1 MQEFRLK
8 HARGIIA
15 GPAVA
20 LWPYKFVTGVL
31 DYLLKKYPNKL
42 RIEEHT
48 PVIEIEEGVNDNL
61 VEFCKVKTSR
71 GIVRARH
78 VIHCTNAHVSHLVPG
93 LRDYIFPVRGQM
105 SAQTPGD
112 RFPCQAA
119 AHSWIFNYHDGYD
132 YLTQQPEGQ
141 MMLGGG
147 FAQGEHGG
155 LAELGISTD
164 SEVSMYIDIHL
175 SGVLPAVFGRANW
188 GGISPN
194 PIQAMWTGNMAFSSD
209 GFPWVGQLPESVT
222 GRSKTGPGGEW
233 VCAAFNG
240 DGMVQSWL
248 SGKALAIMLLAK
260 DRVLDEG
267 VDPDIAW
274 FPSQFLSSEKRLENT
289 GVSKDL
295 AKHLHRA

>member
-1 MQEFRLK
+1 M
-8 HARGIIA
+8 I
-15 GPAVA
+15 
-20 LWPYKFVTGVL
+20 GVL
-31 DYLLKKYPNKL
+31 DHLLEKYPEKL
-42 RIEEHT
+42 RIEEQT
-48 PVIEIEEGVNDNL
+48 PVIEIKDGIGNTL
-61 VEFCKVKTSR
+61 IPFYKVKTSR
-71 GIVRARH
+71 GTVHARH

-164 SEVSMYIDIHL
+164 SEMSMYIDIHL
-175 SGVLPAVFGRANW
+175 SGVLSAVFGRENW
-188 GGISPN
+188 GGISAN

-222 GRSKTGPGGEW
+222 GRSETGPGGEW

-260 DRVLDEG
+260 DRVLDER
-267 VDPDIAW
+267 VDSDLGW
-274 FPSQFLSSEKRLENT
+274 FPQQFVCSKKRLETT

-295 AKHLHRA
+295 LKHTRTA